1 MTVVGKELAI
11 ACARAADDMKAENI
25 RIMDVRGLSSI
36 TDFIVIC
43 CGTSIPHLKAVL
55 REVEAIVAEKHGAK
69 PLRAEGKPET
79 RWVVLDYVDVM
90 VHVMDTAARDLY
102 GLEDLW
108 GDGAEVAWAE

>member
-11 ACARAADDMKAENI
+11 ACARAADDMKAEDI
-25 RIMDVRGLSSI
+25 RILDVRGLSSI

-43 CGTSIPHLKAVL
+43 SGTSIPHLKAVL
-55 REVEAIVAEKHGAK
+55 REVEALVLERHAVK

-79 RWVVLDYVDVM
+79 KWVVLDYVDVM
-90 VHVMDTAARDLY
+90 LHVMDDETRNLY

-108 GDGAEVAWAE
+108 GDGDEIQWS

>member
-1 MTVVGKELAI
+1 MTVEGKELAI

-25 RIMDVRGLSSI
+25 RILDVRGLSSI

-43 CGTSIPHLKAVL
+43 SGTSIPHLKAVL
-55 REVEAIVAEKHGAK
+55 REVEALVQERHAVK

-79 RWVVLDYVDVM
+79 KWVVLDYVDVM
-90 VHVMDTAARDLY
+90 LHVMDDETRNLY

-108 GDGAEVAWAE
+108 GDGDEIQWN